1 MQFLTNSGTA
11 LVGALVAVLLAM
23 LISHLLGQQFHLWVA
38 ASIAIGCVLGVGLKG
53 QWQLSRSSGA
63 MLVGALAGIGYVV
76 GTLLSTHA

>member
-38 ASIAIGCVLGVGLKG
+38 APIAIGCVLGVGLKG
-53 QWQLSRSSGA
+53 HWQLSRSNGA
-63 MLVGALAGIGYVV
+63 ILVGALAGAGYVV
-76 GTLLSTHA
+76 GTLLSAHA